1 MPDQSCPKGL
11 PLSFAQEQLWFLDQL
26 TPGET
31 GYNVQ
36 MNYRLRGP
44 LDVAALRRSLT
55 WLVAR
60 HEILRAT
67 FDEAD
72 GTPFQLIGPPAEV
85 AMAVVDRTG
94 IAPEQRAAAVREE
107 LDAVAGTAFDLAAG
121 PLHRF
126 TLVRLADD
134 DHGLGLGFHH
144 IIVDGWSVGVISG
157 ELASA
162 YERFRAGAE
171 PDLPAPA
178 LTYRDFV
185 TDQRERG
192 AERALE
198 LDFWATRLAGLP
210 ELDLPADRPRSLTS
224 GLVAGDVVRDHDSAF
239 HRDLR
244 LFAEQHD
251 TSLFIVLAAAVA
263 VVLGRYT
270 GNRDIALGVPMLGRT
285 DPDLEDVV
293 GMFINM
299 VVLRVDLDG
308 DLRFDELLTR
318 VADASLD
325 LYDHQEVPFEQVV
338 DRVRPVRE
346 AGRNPLFQ
354 VSLQVLGAANSPSAF
369 SLPGLDAEWLA
380 PVTTSATF
388 DLNINFFELAAGMR
402 VHVSYP
408 SDMFDQW
415 RVDAFLGHVEQV
427 LRSVLKDS
435 RQPVSGIGILTDAE
449 QDRALAGGAE
459 RVYVVDPAGNLS
471 PRGVPGELLV
481 GGAEEW
487 IREVLGT
494 ARLAAENFVTD
505 PFRESAEVY
514 RSGVRASWTSDW
526 QLTIVR
532 EPESSLPTPVETGPA
547 TVVTAA
553 TPTETALVEIFETVL
568 HGQEIDLEAN
578 FFQLGG
584 NSLDASRVV
593 SRINKTFGVR
603 ASVRL
608 LYGDNTVRT
617 IAGAVDELRAAVS

>member
-11 PLSFAQEQLWFLDQL
+11 PLSFAQEQLWFLDL
-26 TPGET
+26 LSPGET

-44 LDVAALRRSLT
+44 LDEAALRRSLT

-60 HEILRAT
+60 HEVLRAT
-67 FDEAD
+67 FREAD
-72 GTPFQLIGPPAEV
+72 GTPFQVIEPPAEV
-85 AMAVVDRTG
+85 ELTVVDRTG
-94 IAPEQRAAAVREE
+94 LTPEERAATVRAD
-107 LDAVAGTAFDLAAG
+107 LGAVAGTPFDLAAG

-144 IIVDGWSVGVISG
+144 IVVDGWSVGIIGG
-157 ELASA
+157 ELAAA
-162 YERFRAGAE
+162 YESFRTGAE

-185 TDQRERG
+185 ADQRERG
-192 AERALE
+192 AQEARE
-198 LDFWATRLAGLP
+198 LDFWAERLAGLP
-210 ELDLPADRPRSLTS
+210 ELSLPTDRPRTPAS
-224 GLVAGDVVRDHDSAF
+224 GLVAGDVVRDHAADF

-263 VVLGRYT
+263 VVLGRHT
-270 GNRDIALGVPMLGRT
+270 GLRDIAIGVPMLGRT

-299 VVLRVDLDG
+299 VVLRVDLGD
-308 DLRFDELLTR
+308 DLRFDELLAR

-338 DRVRPVRE
+338 DRVRPSRE

-369 SLPGLDAEWLA
+369 ALPGLAVEWLE

-388 DLNINFFELAAGMR
+388 DLNINYFELSDGMR
-402 VHVSYP
+402 VHLSYP
-408 SDMFDQW
+408 ADVFDRW
-415 RVDAFLGHVEQV
+415 RVDSFLRHVDQV

-435 RQPVSGIGILTDAE
+435 RQPVSGMGILTDAE
-449 QDRALAGGAE
+449 LDRVLSASDE
-459 RVYVVDPAGNLS
+459 RAYVVDPEGNLL
-471 PRGVPGELLV
+471 PRGVPGELLL

-487 IREVLGT
+487 IRHVLDK
-494 ARLAAENFVTD
+494 AELAPANFVAD
-505 PFRESAEVY
+505 PFRENAAVY
-514 RSGVRASWTSDW
+514 RGGDRAIWSSDW
-526 QLTIVR
+526 ELAVIHET
-532 EPESSLPTPVETGPA
+532 ETPETTPTQTAPVAAVAEA
-547 TVVTAA
+547 T

-568 HGQEIDLEAN
+568 GGRQIDLEAN
-578 FFQLGG
+578 FFELGG
-584 NSLDASRVV
+584 NSLDASRVI
-593 SRINKTFGVR
+593 SRIKKTFGVK

-608 LYGDNTVRT
+608 LYGDNTVRA
-617 IAGAVDELRAAVS
+617 IAGAVDELKA